1 MYNGFSTVAAVIPG
15 VFVADP
21 HSNAQSIKEVVA
33 QAAKNGAEIIVTPE
47 LSITGYSCQD
57 LFNNDFLLHEA
68 ENALDDLLTFSLSM
82 RSIIIVGM
90 PIDVCGS
97 LVNAA
102 VVIQKGNILGVVAK
116 SFLPNYGEFYEK
128 RWFTSI
134 LDINE
139 TTITLC
145 MQKVTVT
152 PRPQIFQ
159 TPDGL
164 RFGIEICEDVWAPV
178 PPSCHLALA
187 GADIIFNLSASDELV
202 GKHQYLRDLIRMH
215 SARLIC
221 GYVYASAGYGES
233 TQDVVY
239 GGNLFVAE
247 NGHFENIGQRFSM
260 QPQVCMGQID
270 IETLRHE
277 RRANSTFSCSRKDKD
292 AIVVNTDYT
301 SFEESIDIIRNVNST
316 PFIPSSDRMNDTCA
330 EILSIQALGLVKR
343 MQHTHCQNVVIGI
356 SGGLDSTLALLVVVK
371 AFDMLNI
378 DRKGIIGVTMPG
390 FGTSGRTYNNAISLM
405 KFLGITI
412 LEIPIG
418 DSVKQ
423 HFHDIGH
430 DINIHDVT
438 YENSQ
443 ARERTQIL
451 MDLSNKYNGMVIGT
465 GDLSE
470 LALGWCTYNGDHMS
484 MYAVNAGVPK
494 TLVRYLVKHA
504 AHNYVDEESKAVLL
518 DIVDTPI
525 SPELIPADSD
535 GNITQKTEDLVGPY
549 ELHDFFLYHF
559 MRHGMT
565 PQRILMLAMKA
576 FDFDRATIVYWLKVF
591 CRRFFNQQFKRSC
604 LPDGPKVGSVSLS
617 PRGDWR
623 MPSDASSMAW
633 LKYMETETK

>member
-187 GADIIFNLSASDELV
+187 GADIIFNLSA
-202 GKHQYLRDLIRMH
+202 
-215 SARLIC
+215 
-221 GYVYASAGYGES
+221 
-233 TQDVVY
+233 
-239 GGNLFVAE
+239 
-247 NGHFENIGQRFSM
+247 
-260 QPQVCMGQID
+260 
-270 IETLRHE
+270 
-277 RRANSTFSCSRKDKD
+277 
-292 AIVVNTDYT
+292 
-301 SFEESIDIIRNVNST
+301 
-316 PFIPSSDRMNDTCA
+316 
-330 EILSIQALGLVKR
+330 
-343 MQHTHCQNVVIGI
+343 
-356 SGGLDSTLALLVVVK
+356 
-371 AFDMLNI
+371 
-378 DRKGIIGVTMPG
+378 
-390 FGTSGRTYNNAISLM
+390 
-405 KFLGITI
+405 
-412 LEIPIG
+412 
-418 DSVKQ
+418 
-423 HFHDIGH
+423 
-430 DINIHDVT
+430 
-438 YENSQ
+438 
-443 ARERTQIL
+443 
-451 MDLSNKYNGMVIGT
+451 
-465 GDLSE
+465 
-470 LALGWCTYNGDHMS
+470 
-484 MYAVNAGVPK
+484 
-494 TLVRYLVKHA
+494 
-504 AHNYVDEESKAVLL
+504 
-518 DIVDTPI
+518 
-525 SPELIPADSD
+525 
-535 GNITQKTEDLVGPY
+535 
-549 ELHDFFLYHF
+549 
-559 MRHGMT
+559 
-565 PQRILMLAMKA
+565 
-576 FDFDRATIVYWLKVF
+576 
-591 CRRFFNQQFKRSC
+591 
-604 LPDGPKVGSVSLS
+604 
-617 PRGDWR
+617 
-623 MPSDASSMAW
+623 
-633 LKYMETETK
+633 